1 MVITYGII
9 DEHRQNRARWLADKE
24 IHMVKA
30 RGIGRWD
37 DAEHRAARAF
47 MREHSAELPA
57 DFWFG
62 AWSGREL
69 IGVVHSAPPVGNGSE
84 LISRVSPDAR
94 LPRAF
99 TPKGLVNYF
108 MGNVLLEEIAV
119 DPEYR
124 GQGIGKRFFEA
135 ALREAQDRSVRNFC
149 AAATSE
155 GAAEFLRSMGMDIQP
170 AGEPL
175 HPSHADGLKTSMRPE
190 WAHVRWATMTL

>member
-1 MVITYGII
+1 
-9 DEHRQNRARWLADKE
+9 
-24 IHMVKA
+24 MVKA